1 MFDQINPN
9 FATFPQKTPNG
20 SQEKRKK
27 EKPIR
32 QNRGIALVIT
42 WESGNIQKLYTGND
56 SYVPTK
62 EKFTP
67 TKRKKRDES
76 SYDFHRIMMTQW
88 HKLNKTTGKANY

>member
-1 MFDQINPN
+1 M
-9 FATFPQKTPNG
+9 
-20 SQEKRKK
+20 
-27 EKPIR
+27 
-32 QNRGIALVIT
+32 
-42 WESGNIQKLYTGND
+42 ESGNIQKLYTGND